1 MEQNGEKEV
10 RRLIIGVM
18 SSDIK
23 QETIDESGAT
33 KHRDDTGSSFI
44 CPKADQVIVGRMH
57 LGDENGKTTYKYGAL
72 SFLNDGNKEYE
83 FKLSDVLYSEYYK
96 ESGSSFNIGEGYMEG
111 TLIVGREHIGDENG
125 QTRYAYKKLY
135 AKAKKDK
142 EWTLCK
148 LYPQMQGECT
158 TKESSGLWAEKLEVI
173 ERGTKG
179 PEETCYYPMYGRSHE
194 GDENGKTTTYFA
206 CMQL

>member
-23 QETIDESGAT
+23 QETIDESGAA

-72 SFLNDGNKEYE
+72 LF
-83 FKLSDVLYSEYYK
+83 
-96 ESGSSFNIGEGYMEG
+96 
-111 TLIVGREHIGDENG
+111 
-125 QTRYAYKKLY
+125 
-135 AKAKKDK
+135 
-142 EWTLCK
+142 
-148 LYPQMQGECT
+148 
-158 TKESSGLWAEKLEVI
+158 
-173 ERGTKG
+173 
-179 PEETCYYPMYGRSHE
+179 
-194 GDENGKTTTYFA
+194 
-206 CMQL
+206 